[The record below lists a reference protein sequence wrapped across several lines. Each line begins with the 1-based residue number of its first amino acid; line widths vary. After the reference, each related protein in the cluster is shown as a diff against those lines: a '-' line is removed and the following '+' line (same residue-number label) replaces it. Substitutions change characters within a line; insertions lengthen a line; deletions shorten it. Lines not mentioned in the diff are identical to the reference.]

1 MQVQRIQVSN
11 PSPEVVVLTPD
22 ADRPKSYLRFEGKGD
37 AEGGDVQFISREDV
51 LQTPFIKAVK
61 RGVLTVDTDLV
72 GDVELESLLRVT
84 ISAKAAKE
92 PQKLTA
98 TRVVYVY
105 DEDDETYNRVE
116 KDIPVIIE
124 PLSKV

>member
-11 PSPEVVVLTPD
+11 PSAEVVVLTPD
-22 ADRPKSYLRFEGKGD
+22 ADKPKSYLRFEGKGD
-37 AEGGDVQFISREDV
+37 VEGGDVQFVSRDTV

-61 RGVLTVDTDLV
+61 RGVLRVDSDLS
-72 GDVELESLLRVT
+72 GDDELETLLRVT
-84 ISAKAAKE
+84 PGARAD
-92 PQKLTA
+92 QGQRKLTA

-105 DEDDETYNRVE
+105 DEDDEVYNRVE

-124 PLSKV
+124 PLAKV